1 MTKRA
6 AIILSGGKSERFQS
20 EQKTWQDKA
29 LVEFSG
35 KPLLINA
42 VENVQGS
49 VEEIMIIV
57 NDENRK
63 VRYSKVLTAHHIKNV
78 RLLIDERV
86 DKLGGP
92 LVAIL
97 TGLKSVEA
105 DHCLTLPCDM
115 PMLQPRVIDYMFKI
129 AEDSCVVVPMWP
141 NGRLETLIM
150 VLERKC
156 TLKIANILCQLK
168 RPRSDDI
175 IRGVLNV
182 LFVSTVGEL
191 AALDPELKSFV
202 NINQPEDLAQ
212 LEPRRV
218 QGPVKENT
226 RLNLG
231 SLPTFELQRLQ
242 DGVEAYKESR
252 FSEATRIFAS
262 CATRLEKEEL
272 FFWAAI
278 SREKE
283 GKSLLGQMQLGK
295 EQESSAGHALRCKK
309 ALLKASANY
318 ELEAEMHEKNGYV
331 FLAGRARSDK
341 AWCKSHVGTLFGQE
355 K

>member
-6 AIILSGGKSERFQS
+6 AIILSGGKSKRFQS
-20 EQKTWQDKA
+20 EKKTWQDKA
-29 LVEFSG
+29 LVEFFG
-35 KPLLINA
+35 KPLLIHA
-42 VENVQGS
+42 VENVQGF
-49 VEEIMIIV
+49 VEEIVIIV
-57 NDENRK
+57 NDANRK
-63 VRYSKVLTAHHIKNV
+63 ARYSKVLKAYHIKNV
-78 RLLIDERV
+78 RLLIDEKI
-86 DKLGGP
+86 DNLGGP

-105 DHCLTLPCDM
+105 DYCLTLPCDM
-115 PMLQPRVIDYMFKI
+115 PMLQPRVIEYMFNI
-129 AEDSCVVVPMWP
+129 AKDSCVVVPMWP

-182 LFVSTVGEL
+182 LFISTVGEL
-191 AALDPELKSFV
+191 AALDPELKSFI
-202 NINQPEDLAQ
+202 NINHREDLAQ
-212 LEPRRV
+212 LQPRRA
-218 QGPVKENT
+218 QGPVTENT
-226 RLNLG
+226 RLNLA
-231 SLPTFELQRLQ
+231 SLPTFEIQRLQ
-242 DGVEAYKESR
+242 DGVSACKESR

-278 SREKE
+278 SRENE
-283 GKSLLGQMQLGK
+283 GKSLLEQTQREK
-295 EQESSAGHALRCKK
+295 EQESSAGHASRGKK
-309 ALLKASANY
+309 ALLKAAANY

-331 FLAGRARSDK
+331 FLAGRSRSDK
-341 AWCKSHVGTLFGQE
+341 SWCESHVGTLFGQ